1 MQKLLIE
8 LHYLPCIEY
17 FCHLIKFKQIE
28 IEANEFFEKQSY
40 RSRCYILSANKVQML
55 SIPVKK
61 QGAWG
66 RSKTQTQL
74 GEQGKQN
81 TKILYKDVQID
92 YNQNWVNNHWNSIRS
107 AYGKAPYFEFY
118 AEFFREILFK
128 KIKYLFD
135 LNTEMLDL
143 CLKLLQVK
151 CGIEFTERFI
161 CRDVA
166 PTNRDFRESSTC
178 NVSTNE
184 TPADNTYDMRNVI
197 NQKKESKHLFKPC
210 HYQQLFGNKFAA
222 NLSIIDLLFCEGGD
236 ALSVLQSS
244 EIIFEP

>member
-1 MQKLLIE
+1 MTKLLIE

-17 FCHLIKFKQIE
+17 FYYLSKYKQIV
-28 IEANEFFEKQSY
+28 IEASEYFEKQSY
-40 RSRCYILSANKVQML
+40 RSRCYILSANKIQML

-61 QGAWG
+61 HGAWRIAHG
-66 RSKTQTQL
+66 EVHTTQD
-74 GEQGKQN
+74 
-81 TKILYKDVQID
+81 TKIFYKDVKID
-92 YNQNWVNNHWNSIRS
+92 YNQNWLKNHWNAIQS

-135 LNTEMLDL
+135 LNIEMLDL

-151 CGIEFTERFI
+151 CGIEFTESF
-161 CRDVA
+161 
-166 PTNRDFRESSTC
+166 NKM
-178 NVSTNE
+178 
-184 TPADNTYDMRNVI
+184 PADNTYDMRNVI
-197 NQKKESKHLFKPC
+197 HLKKESKYLFKPH

-236 ALSVLQSS
+236 ALKVIEKS
-244 EIIFEP
+244 EPLINLIK